1 MKQQRKTR
9 AQWRG
14 LWVTVVT
21 FLLAVGV
28 LLLASGLV
36 AGRTDDEQIDLLRKA
51 VLRASLTCYA
61 VEGRYPPSAAYL
73 EQYYGVRYD
82 HDRYQVV
89 VDGFAA
95 NVLPDIRVLVKGG
108 Q

>member
-1 MKQQRKTR
+1 MEQKRKPQ

-14 LWVTVVT
+14 LWVTVGT
-21 FLLAVGV
+21 FLLAVAM
-28 LLLASGLV
+28 LLAASGLV
-36 AGRTDDEQIDLLRKA
+36 ANRADSEQAELLRKA

-61 VEGRYPPSAAYL
+61 VEGRYPADAAHL
-73 EQYYGVRYD
+73 EEFYGIRYN